1 MIWMLGGRSGS
12 TILHHN
18 EVLMY
23 PGTYSATQ
31 HKMWAWM
38 NKVRKN
44 ILTNVWENISTRF
57 GKVFK
62 EQGFEKY
69 LKNKVWKNI

>member
-44 ILTNVWENISTRF
+44 ILKI
-57 GKVFK
+57 GKIILAAK
-62 EQGFEKY
+62 AAQ
-69 LKNKVWKNI
+69 

>member
-23 PGTYSATQ
+23 PGTYSGTQ

-38 NKVRKN
+38 NKVSK
-44 ILTNVWENISTRF
+44 IF
-57 GKVFK
+57 
-62 EQGFEKY
+62 EQALEKY
-69 LKNKVWKNI
+69 LKNMVWKNI

>member
-1 MIWMLGGRSGS
+1 MSKLRNLINITLAGRDGMIWMLGGRSGS

-23 PGTYSATQ
+23 PGTYSGTQ

-38 NKVRKN
+38 NKVSK
-44 ILTNVWENISTRF
+44 IF
-57 GKVFK
+57 
-62 EQGFEKY
+62 EQALEKY
-69 LKNKVWKNI
+69 LKNKVTRF

>member
-1 MIWMLGGRSGS
+1 MIWMLGGRAGS

-38 NKVRKN
+38 NKVSKN
-44 ILTNVWENISTRF
+44 ILKI
-57 GKVFK
+57 GKIF
-62 EQGFEKY
+62 
-69 LKNKVWKNI
+69 L